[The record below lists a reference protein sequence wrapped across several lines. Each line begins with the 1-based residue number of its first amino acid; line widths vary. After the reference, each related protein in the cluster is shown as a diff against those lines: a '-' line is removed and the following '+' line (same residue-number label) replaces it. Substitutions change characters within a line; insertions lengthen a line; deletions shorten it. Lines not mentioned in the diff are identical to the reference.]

1 MDPETQALAAM
12 MSQQAGMPQQAQP
25 NGMNV
30 QEGPEHE
37 QAEGEPPEDILQE
50 LQSISAE
57 LQGIAPRLAQRL
69 TAVTQIIF
77 GD

>member
-1 MDPETQALAAM
+1 MDPETQALASM
-12 MSQQAGMPQQAQP
+12 MSQQPAQAPMQQEP
-25 NGMNV
+25 MNE

-37 QAEGEPPEDILQE
+37 QAEGEPPENILQE
-50 LQSISAE
+50 LQSITAE

-69 TAVTQIIF
+69 TAVTQTIF

>member
-12 MSQQAGMPQQAQP
+12 MSQQAGTPQQAQSK
-25 NGMNV
+25 GMDG
-30 QEGPEHE
+30 QEGSEHE